1 MVSIFANAKT
11 KSSGTHFFGFNSVFV
26 VGDGNPDRLI
36 PLGPVVS
43 DSLNQI
49 CLGADSQ
56 ILISG
61 SVSAGPPRGFLFGDQ
76 QGEPPG
82 ENSDFRRKVSCRIA
96 VDLVG
101 NLCISILRREP
112 ESCALLK
119 TEPRKKAVGFS
130 ERRQRYAE

>member
-1 MVSIFANAKT
+1 MVSIFASAKT
-11 KSSGTHFFGFNSVFV
+11 KSIGTHFFGFNSVFV

-61 SVSAGPPRGFLFGDQ
+61 SVSAGPPRGFLFGNQ

-82 ENSDFRRKVSCRIA
+82 ENLYFRRKVSDRIA

-101 NLCISILRREP
+101 NLYISILRREP
-112 ESCALLK
+112 EPCALLK
-119 TEPRKKAVGFS
+119 TEPRKKTVGFS